1 MKQIHATYRQ
11 RGVALAT
18 ALILLA
24 VVTVLSIF
32 GAATG
37 ALDLRVSGNMQA
49 AFDSFEQA
57 EAGVAA
63 VVTLSA
69 TGPDPFTGV
78 DDLDPMNG
86 VSGSPLGNLNDGSG
100 SLDLNV
106 RLKVKGGT
114 CPRSRLGY
122 SADLIACDHYRVES
136 IHTAADSRS
145 KVDEGVVKSVI
156 GSATL

>member
-24 VVTVLSIF
+24 VITVLSIF

-78 DDLDPMNG
+78 DDLDPMTG
-86 VSGSPLGNLNDGSG
+86 VSGSPLGNLNDGSAPVRAHG
-100 SLDLNV
+100 SV
-106 RLKVKGGT
+106 
-114 CPRSRLGY
+114 
-122 SADLIACDHYRVES
+122 
-136 IHTAADSRS
+136 TAR
-145 KVDEGVVKSVI
+145 I
-156 GSATL
+156 